1 MQRRSVLFGSFAIAA
16 VGLFIACDGEPGTTL
31 PTKPSAPAFAA
42 MQLIGPNSVA
52 AGQTAQFS
60 VSIRQSDGTTKT
72 ATSMPN
78 LRWRTSN
85 PSVMGVSNAGLV
97 TVPPTARGEAVITAD
112 IAPQGVIRATR
123 ELLVQP
129 EGTYRVVGSV
139 REAEAPSVP
148 VIGAR
153 VEVLPGSL
161 FTLTDVNGLY
171 RLYGV
176 PPQSSIRITA
186 AGYQPI
192 DQALELTAN
201 VTRHFVLD
209 LSGPRLAFN
218 GPHTISVDAVG
229 VCSLNP
235 ALQRRTYEAVLTT
248 TGGTI
253 DVVLTEPRFRLNS
266 LGRGNRFS
274 GHVIGNGA
282 TFTLEYY
289 FDYYYPYYGPTAYP
303 SVAERL
309 DDNTFFVVAGTATT
323 TGSASGL
330 TGTLNNGTLTQWDS
344 GFPNFGR
351 RLGDCF
357 ASNIKFSVTPR

>member
-1 MQRRSVLFGSFAIAA
+1 
-16 VGLFIACDGEPGTTL
+16 
-31 PTKPSAPAFAA
+31 
-42 MQLIGPNSVA
+42 
-52 AGQTAQFS
+52 
-60 VSIRQSDGTTKT
+60 VSIRQSDGTTKS
-72 ATSMPN
+72 ATSMQN
-78 LRWRTSN
+78 LRWRSSNTSL
-85 PSVMGVSNAGLV
+85 MGVSNSGLV
-97 TVPPTARGEAVITAD
+97 TVSPSARGEAVITAD

-123 ELLVQP
+123 ELVVQP

-153 VEVLPGSL
+153 VEVVPGSL
-161 FTLTDVNGLY
+161 FTLTDANGLY

-186 AGYQPI
+186 AGYLPLDQP
-192 DQALELTAN
+192 LEINTN

-218 GPHTISVDAVG
+218 GPYTITVDAVG
-229 VCSLNP
+229 VCGLNP
-235 ALQRRTYEAVLTT
+235 ALQRRTYEAVLST
-248 TGGTI
+248 TGATV

-266 LGRGNRFS
+266 IGRGNRFS
-274 GHVIGNGA
+274 GRVIGNGA

-303 SVAERL
+303 SVAEHL
-309 DDNTFFVVAGTATT
+309 GDNTYFVVAGTANT

-330 TGTLNNGTLTQWDS
+330 TGTLNNGSLTQWDS
-344 GFPNFGR
+344 RFPNFPR

-357 ASNIKFSVTPR
+357 TSNIQFSVTPR